1 MSIVLDVMV
10 IAILAIFVISGF
22 RRGIITSVINF
33 ACAAASTLLA
43 AIIAPIIAI
52 NLYDSFVG
60 EKLEGL
66 IEKNLPQMYIGIKP
80 EEISDKLMNNLPD
93 YVLNAF
99 GLSGIDKAKLTA
111 EISKGMNDIP
121 YLVGNLIKPV
131 TMKLLTILLT
141 LALFIVF
148 AGIISLVTRTLTTAT
163 DLAGLS
169 TVNKLLG
176 ALLGVLAAAVIIMV
190 MALMLSTLV
199 IFLPSDMAE
208 YFRQSIDKS
217 IIFRYIYYDLNVPGQ
232 LINVMIN
239 GGA

>member
-1 MSIVLDVMV
+1 
-10 IAILAIFVISGF
+10 
-22 RRGIITSVINF
+22 
-33 ACAAASTLLA
+33 
-43 AIIAPIIAI
+43 
-52 NLYDSFVG
+52 
-60 EKLEGL
+60 
-66 IEKNLPQMYIGIKP
+66 
-80 EEISDKLMNNLPD
+80 
-93 YVLNAF
+93 
-99 GLSGIDKAKLTA
+99 
-111 EISKGMNDIP
+111 
-121 YLVGNLIKPV
+121 
-131 TMKLLTILLT
+131 MKLLTILLT